1 MSWLNVS
8 AEVIDVPLAFDTHI
22 ITARIRKVKHFVEK
36 NQKIFFCEF
45 IANEKKIRSEIPS
58 KIIRT
63 HKFPR
68 CAGVTGALRGR
79 YGGDA
84 RAAVAR
90 KSGSL
95 RIL

>member
-1 MSWLNVS
+1 MMSWLNVS
-8 AEVIDVPLAFDTHI
+8 AKGIDVSLAFDTHI

-45 IANEKKIRSEIPS
+45 VANEKKFDQ
-58 KIIRT
+58 
-63 HKFPR
+63 KFLQKLFEHTNFPDAR
-68 CAGVTGALRGR
+68 ALRGR
-79 YGGDA
+79 HGGDA

>member
-36 NQKIFFCEF
+36 NQKFFFCEF
-45 IANEKKIRSEIPS
+45 VANEKKFDQ
-58 KIIRT
+58 
-63 HKFPR
+63 KFLQKLFEHTNFPDAR
-68 CAGVTGALRGR
+68 GNTGR

-90 KSGSL
+90 KSGNL

>member
-1 MSWLNVS
+1 MMSWLNIS

-45 IANEKKIRSEIPS
+45 VANEKKFDQ
-58 KIIRT
+58 
-63 HKFPR
+63 KFLQKLFEHTNFPDAR
-68 CAGVTGALRGR
+68 ASRGR

-90 KSGSL
+90 KSGNL

>member
-1 MSWLNVS
+1 MMSWLNVS
-8 AEVIDVPLAFDTHI
+8 AEAIDVPLAFDTHI

-45 IANEKKIRSEIPS
+45 IANEKKFDQ
-58 KIIRT
+58 
-63 HKFPR
+63 KFLQKLFEHTNFPDAR
-68 CAGVTGALRGR
+68 GNTGR

-90 KSGSL
+90 KSGNL